1 MTGEGVLMA
10 LASLLGA
17 LAVVGGAILWLAR
30 LAAGQVI
37 AAHGERV
44 DRDVDA
50 LRAELAALR
59 EQVAELR
66 GEARPTLAAVER
78 LLHAL
83 EGGRR

>member
-17 LAVVGGAILWLAR
+17 LAVVGGAILWLAK

-50 LRAELAALR
+50 LRAEIAALR

-78 LLHAL
+78 LLHVL